1 MRDLLICLL
10 AITGLLS
17 APHASAIEPLTAKQ
31 LKEFCSE
38 AATDYDDTESWLCI
52 YYVKGFLDGAVATD
66 ARVAENVVAEIEKE
80 ETFTE
85 RAIRTRVGSR
95 LRDYGPSVYAEF
107 CVGQPDPIAEVIQH
121 VNEQLDRYV
130 DLEGVQAQTVVY
142 ASLRRHYPC
151 TAK

>member
-1 MRDLLICLL
+1 MRNFFVCLF

-17 APHASAIEPLTAKQ
+17 APRASAIEPLTAEQ

-38 AATDYDDTESWLCI
+38 AETGYGDTESLLCI

-66 ARVAENVVAEIEKE
+66 PRVAENVVAEIEKE
-80 ETFTE
+80 ESFSE

-121 VNEQLDRYV
+121 VNEELDRYV

-142 ASLRRHYPC
+142 ATLRRHYPC
-151 TAK
+151 IAK